1 MTDSAFFHGSS
12 RFAGAFAALALV
24 AAAPAAGQGGERFSL
39 TGDVA
44 IYNVAGEV
52 TIESGSAGGVIVEMR
67 RGGSDAGRLTVDTG
81 ELFGW
86 QTLRVRFPSDRVV
99 YPRLGRGSRTQFDVS
114 SDGTFGQVS
123 GKAGSDGLD
132 LRGLLRIAGIGGGD
146 RMTVTGSGSGLE
158 AWADLRILVPAGR
171 TVAVHLGV
179 GQVRASNVD
188 GRILIDA
195 RSASISGTNVGGTVR
210 VNSGSGTI
218 AFDDVRGDVSLDT
231 GSGSVRVNGMDGSRL
246 VIDTGSGSVE
256 ATALRAGELN
266 IDTGSGSIRLDDLT
280 SDRVNVETGSGRITI
295 TGAHA
300 PDLSVD
306 TGSGSVAVDL
316 AGAVRIAHIETGSGG
331 VTITV
336 PENIGANIDFDS
348 GSGGVSSDLPVRIT
362 EKKRSSLR
370 GVIGD
375 GSGRIHVETG
385 SGSIRLRAR

>member
-1 MTDSAFFHGSS
+1 MTDSAFFSGSS
-12 RFAGAFAALALV
+12 RIAVAVAALALV
-24 AAAPAAGQGGERFSL
+24 VAAPVAGQAAERFSL

-52 TIESGSAGGVIVEMR
+52 TIESGSAGGVVVAMQ
-67 RGGSDAGRLTVDTG
+67 RGGSDAERLTVDTG

-99 YPRLGRGSRTQFDVS
+99 YPRLGRGSRTQFNVTR
-114 SDGTFGQVS
+114 DGTFGRDAGRS
-123 GKAGSDGLD
+123 GSDGFD

-146 RMTVTGSGSGLE
+146 RITVTGSGSGLE

-179 GQVRASNVD
+179 GRVRASNVD

-195 RSASISGTNVGGTVR
+195 RSASITGEHVSGTVR

-218 AFDDVRGDVSLDT
+218 AFTDVRGDVNLDT
-231 GSGSVRVNGMDGSRL
+231 GSGGVRVNGMDGSRL
-246 VIDTGSGSVE
+246 VIDTGSGSVD
-256 ATALRAGELN
+256 ATSLRAGDLE
-266 IDTGSGSIRLDDLT
+266 IDTGSGSIRLDGVT
-280 SDRVNVETGSGRITI
+280 SDRLKAETGSGRITI
-295 TGAHA
+295 ASASA
-300 PDLSVD
+300 PELSVD
-306 TGSGSVAVDL
+306 TGSGSIAIDL
-316 AGAVRIAHIETGSGG
+316 TGAVRNARIETGSGG

-336 PENIGANIDFDS
+336 PSDFGANIDFDS